1 MGRASK
7 KRQLVLGG
15 LPTARTRTCLEL
27 LGPSPTP
34 LERLSVERVVA
45 CWLQLQ
51 YADTASAAPAE
62 TIVQQ
67 KFWAQRQDQA
77 HRRYQASVRQLLAIR
92 QAIPK
97 SSQTEAESGTSTA
110 DSAPDALP
118 ESTGVMHADPDTT
131 PRPAAGN
138 GNGRVNG
145 SRFGNG
151 EAPESDEPVHSNGH
165 PVNRIR
171 AFSEAAVPL
180 DTD

>member
-1 MGRASK
+1 ME
-7 KRQLVLGG
+7 V
-15 LPTARTRTCLEL
+15 EL

-62 TIVQQ
+62 TIAQQ

-97 SSQTEAESGTSTA
+97 SSQTEAESGTSSA
-110 DSAPDALP
+110 DSATDASP
-118 ESTGVMHADPDTT
+118 ESTGVTHADPDTT
-131 PRPAAGN
+131 PRPAASN

-151 EAPESDEPVHSNGH
+151 EAPESDEPVQTNGH
-165 PVNRIR
+165 PVNRIHQLSKTT
-171 AFSEAAVPL
+171 ALPSVS
-180 DTD
+180 D